1 MQATTRLATDLE
13 RSVTATAKVMYDSDV
28 TEVRKLLAA
37 ARTQEA
43 ADKAAVQPLIE
54 ELQRLVDDIRAA
66 AQNERD
72 QEELVRAAGLRR
84 RAEQAIVHITPA
96 PLRRRRTPSA
106 GQAQAAAEPDSPRHF
121 D

>member
-1 MQATTRLATDLE
+1 MD
-13 RSVTATAKVMYDSDV
+13 DSDV